1 MIFGYLQLFVFII
14 MSQIL
19 IYKMTDSP
27 FVHVVF
33 KQKWRQHLHFYL
45 LKNSRDLFIR

>member
-1 MIFGYLQLFVFII
+1 MIFGYLQLFVFIK

-33 KQKWRQHLHFYL
+33 KQKWHQQSTF
-45 LKNSRDLFIR
+45 LFVKKFT